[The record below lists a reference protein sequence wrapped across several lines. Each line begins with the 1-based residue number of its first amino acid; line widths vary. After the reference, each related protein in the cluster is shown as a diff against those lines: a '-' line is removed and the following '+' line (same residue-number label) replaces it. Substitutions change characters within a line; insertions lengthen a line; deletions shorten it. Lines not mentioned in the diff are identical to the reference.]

1 MPSRPRPRRR
11 EADPFILLSDDVG
24 TPFRAGETTYQ
35 PLENG
40 EWAGS
45 SDFVSALLEG
55 ASTLTLTWE
64 NDSIT
69 LTL

>member
-1 MPSRPRPRRR
+1 M
-11 EADPFILLSDDVG
+11 LSDDVG
-24 TPFRAGETTYQ
+24 TTFRAIETTYQ
-35 PLENG
+35 PLEDG

-45 SDFVSALLEG
+45 CEFAPALLER